1 MPFVLKEFPIPTPI
15 KAYQFLMQSLH
26 LDMAQSQRY
35 INKGRVIYE
44 GKALGN
50 DEKAKTL
57 KNRVSIVVFE
67 PDSMGLKPIYE
78 NQDFALF
85 NKPAKMLIH
94 PKGRFAHHSLID
106 EVRALYGEE
115 ASLIHRIDKETSG
128 LVLVGKHKESIAKL
142 GTMFIKNK
150 ITKEYLALV
159 RGDFRKSA
167 CRARDFCLTLPLATQ
182 PKGGDLCVCSKY
194 LGEPNTES
202 LHFKEAKSEF
212 EMLGLWEFNP
222 LINTSKDFKLD
233 TLDTKDSMES
243 LDTMQDSEPTP
254 CTLLKVRP
262 KTGRTHQIRLHLY
275 ALHFPILGDP
285 LYGAQ
290 EEYSREYLDKE
301 FISAPLESQSTR
313 VEGLS
318 NTKRKAYFG
327 ATRLML
333 HAYRLRF
340 DFEGKLYDFQSSEN
354 FEIS

>member
-1 MPFVLKEFPIPTPI
+1 MPFVLKEFPIPIPI

-26 LDMAQSQRY
+26 LNMAQSQRY

-44 GKALGN
+44 GKTLEN
-50 DEKAKTL
+50 NEKAKIL
-57 KNRVSIVVFE
+57 KNRVCIVVFE

-106 EVRALYGEE
+106 EVRTLYGEE

-128 LVLVGKHKESIAKL
+128 LVLVGKHKESITKL
-142 GTMFIKNK
+142 GTMFIKNEIK
-150 ITKEYLALV
+150 KEYLALV

-167 CRARDFCLTLPLATQ
+167 CKARDFCLSLPLATQ
-182 PKGGDLCVCSKY
+182 PKGGDLCVRSKY

-202 LHFKEAKSEF
+202 LRFKEAKSEF
-212 EMLGLWEFNP
+212 EVLGLWESNP
-222 LINTSKDFKLD
+222 LVCARKTFKKG
-233 TLDTKDSMES
+233 TEDSMES
-243 LDTMQDSEPTP
+243 LGTMQDSKLNNTP

-290 EEYSREYLDKE
+290 EGHSREYLDKE
-301 FISAPLESQSTR
+301 FILASLESQHKG
-313 VEGLS
+313 EGLS
-318 NTKRKAYFG
+318 NAKRWAYFG

-340 DFEGKLYDFQSSEN
+340 NFEGKLYDFQSSEN
-354 FEIS
+354 FEIP

>member
-1 MPFVLKEFPIPTPI
+1 MPFVLKECPIAIRI
-15 KAYQFLMQSLH
+15 KAYQFLIEALH
-26 LDMAQSQRY
+26 VIMAQSQRY
-35 INKGRVIYE
+35 VNIGGVIYE
-44 GKALGN
+44 GKILGN
-50 DEKAKTL
+50 NEKAKML
-57 KNRVSIVVFE
+57 KNRVCIVMFE

-106 EVRALYGEE
+106 EVRALYGDE

-142 GTMFIKNK
+142 GAMFIKNE
-150 ITKEYLALV
+150 IEKEYLALV
-159 RGDFRKSA
+159 RGDFRESVCK
-167 CRARDFCLTLPLATQ
+167 ARDFCLTLPLATQ
-182 PKGGDLCVCSKY
+182 PKGGDLCVRSKY
-194 LGEPNTES
+194 FGEPNTES
-202 LHFKEAKSEF
+202 LRFKEAKSEF
-212 EMLGLWEFNP
+212 EVLGLWEFNP
-222 LINTSKDFKLD
+222 LIYPRK
-233 TLDTKDSMES
+233 TLKTEDSIKS
-243 LDTMQDSEPTP
+243 LSAMQDSKTKDTP

-285 LYGAQ
+285 LYGVQ
-290 EEYSREYLDKE
+290 EEHSREYLDKE
-301 FISAPLESQSTR
+301 FIFAPLESQYKG
-313 VEGLS
+313 EGLS
-318 NTKRKAYFG
+318 NAKRKAYFG

-340 DFEGKLYDFQSSEN
+340 NFEGKSYDFQSSEN